1 MKNDHNA
8 GNSWEFNLDAIS
20 YLYSA
25 LGLGY
30 IIPFLFVLT
39 IVVFFHELGHFYA
52 ARRCGVTVEV
62 FSVGFGR
69 AIASWYDKHG
79 TQWKIGWMPLGGYV
93 KFQGDENEASV
104 PDREALEKLDDGAR
118 EGTLFFKPL
127 WQRAIV
133 VAAGPV
139 ANFILAILIF
149 ASLYT
154 LFGQRVTDPVVGVV
168 AEQSAA
174 ERAGMQ
180 VGDLIVAIEGDEI
193 STFSEVRRLVTV
205 NANVPLLF
213 SVVRDGQELLLT
225 ATPDRVLEVDRFG
238 NEYHIGRLGVAVNAS
253 EDSIRHVRYNPI
265 TALWMGVEESYF
277 IVEQT
282 FVVLGRIIMGR
293 ESAEQL
299 GGPIRIA
306 QLSGQTATLGLIALI
321 NLTAVLSVSIGL
333 INLFPVPMLDGG
345 HLAFYAY
352 EAVAGKPLPE
362 KAQDIG
368 MRIGL
373 AMVLTLFVFVTWN
386 DLSRLDIFQ
395 NLTTLFG

>member
-1 MKNDHNA
+1 MDT
-8 GNSWEFNLDAIS
+8 IS
-20 YLYSA
+20 YLYSL
-25 LGLGY
+25 LGLSY
-30 IIPFLFVLT
+30 IVPFLFVLT

-52 ARRCGVTVEV
+52 ARRCGVKVDV
-62 FSVGFGR
+62 FSVGFGKSL
-69 AIASWYDKHG
+69 ASWYDKHG
-79 TQWKIGWMPLGGYV
+79 TEWKIGWLPLGGYV
-93 KFQGDENEASV
+93 KFSGDENEASA
-104 PDREALEKLDDGAR
+104 PDAEKLKALEDDAR
-118 EGTLFFKPL
+118 KDTLFYKPL

-139 ANFILAILIF
+139 ANFILAIIIF

-168 AEQSAA
+168 AENSAA

-180 VGDLIVAIEGDEI
+180 VGDLILKIDGDEI
-193 STFSEVRRLVTV
+193 HTFSEVRRLVTV
-205 NANVPLLF
+205 NANVPLEF
-213 SVVRDGQELLLT
+213 VVDRGGAEVTLT

-238 NEYHIGRLGVAVNAS
+238 NEYHLGRLGVAVNAT
-253 EDSIRHVRYNPI
+253 EDSIRHIRYDPF
-265 TALWMGVEESYF
+265 TAIWMGAEESYF

-293 ESAEQL
+293 ESAESL

-306 QLSGQTATLGLIALI
+306 QISGQTATLGLIALI

-333 INLFPVPMLDGG
+333 INLFPIPMLDGG

-352 EAVAGKPLPE
+352 EAVAGKPLSE
-362 KAQDIG
+362 KAQEIG

-373 AMVLTLFVFVTWN
+373 SMVMMLFLFVTWN
-386 DLSRLDIFQ
+386 DLSRLKIFDR
-395 NLTTLFG
+395 LLG

>member
-1 MKNDHNA
+1 MDT
-8 GNSWEFNLDAIS
+8 IS
-20 YLYSA
+20 YLYSL
-25 LGLGY
+25 LGLSY
-30 IIPFLFVLT
+30 IVPFLFVLT

-52 ARRCGVTVEV
+52 ARRCGVRVEV

-69 AIASWYDKHG
+69 AITSWYDKHG

-93 KFQGDENEASV
+93 KFFGDENEASA
-104 PDREALEKLDDGAR
+104 PDEEKLAALEEDAR
-118 EGTLFFKPL
+118 QDTLFYKPL

-168 AEQSAA
+168 VEESAA
-174 ERAGMQ
+174 QRAGLQ
-180 VGDLIVAIEGDEI
+180 VGDLILEIDGEAI
-193 STFSEVRRLVTV
+193 STFAEVRRLVTV
-205 NANVPLLF
+205 NANVPLEF
-213 SVVRDGQELLLT
+213 TVDRGGAELSLT
-225 ATPDRVLEVDRFG
+225 AIPDRVLEVDRFG
-238 NEYHIGRLGVAVNAS
+238 NEYHLGRLGVAVNAT
-253 EDSIRHVRYNPI
+253 EDSIRHVRYNPV

-293 ESAEQL
+293 ESAESL

-333 INLFPVPMLDGG
+333 INLFPIPMLDGG

-352 EAVAGKPLPE
+352 EAVAGKPMSA

-373 AMVLTLFVFVTWN
+373 SMVLTLFVFVTWN
-386 DLSRLDIFQ
+386 DLSRLKIFER
-395 NLTTLFG
+395 LLG

>member
-1 MKNDHNA
+1 MDT
-8 GNSWEFNLDAIS
+8 IS
-20 YLYSA
+20 YLYSL
-25 LGLGY
+25 LGLSY
-30 IIPFLFVLT
+30 IVPFLFVLT

-52 ARRCGVTVEV
+52 ARRCGVRVEV
-62 FSVGFGR
+62 FSVGFGK

-93 KFQGDENEASV
+93 KFFGDENEASA
-104 PDREALEKLDDGAR
+104 PDEEKLAALGDEAR
-118 EGTLFFKPL
+118 QDTLFYKPL

-139 ANFILAILIF
+139 ANFILAIVIF
-149 ASLYT
+149 ASLFT

-168 AEQSAA
+168 VEKSAA
-174 ERAGMQ
+174 ERAGLQ
-180 VGDLIVAIEGDEI
+180 VGDLILEIDGEDI
-193 STFSEVRRLVTV
+193 STFAEVRRLVTV
-205 NANVPLLF
+205 NANVPLEFIVDRAGAQL
-213 SVVRDGQELLLT
+213 SLT
-225 ATPDRVLEVDRFG
+225 ATPDRVFETDRFG
-238 NEYHIGRLGVAVNAS
+238 NEYHLGRLGVAVNAT
-253 EDSIRHVRYNPI
+253 EDAIRHVRYNPI

-293 ESAEQL
+293 ESAESL

-333 INLFPVPMLDGG
+333 INLFPIPMLDGG

-352 EAVAGKPLPE
+352 EAVAGKPMSA
-362 KAQDIG
+362 KAQDVG

-373 AMVLTLFVFVTWN
+373 SMVLTLFVFVTWN
-386 DLSRLDIFQ
+386 DLSRLNIFER
-395 NLTTLFG
+395 LFG

>member
-1 MKNDHNA
+1 M
-8 GNSWEFNLDAIS
+8 DAIS
-20 YLYSA
+20 YLYAA
-25 LGLGY
+25 LGLSY

-69 AIASWYDKHG
+69 PITSWYDKHG
-79 TQWKIGWMPLGGYV
+79 TKWQIAWMPLGGYV
-93 KFQGDENEASV
+93 KFAGDENEASV
-104 PDREALEKLDDGAR
+104 PDRERLEQLDEATR

-139 ANFILAILIF
+139 ANFILAIVIF

-168 AEQSAA
+168 AENSAA

-180 VGDLIVAIEGDEI
+180 IGDLITAIDGDEI
-193 STFSEVRRLVTV
+193 STFSEVRRAVTV
-205 NANVPLLF
+205 NADVPLVF
-213 SVVRDGQELLLT
+213 SIDRAGELIDLT

-253 EDSIRHVRYNPI
+253 EDTIRHVRYNPFV
-265 TALWMGVEESYF
+265 ALWMGVEESYF

-333 INLFPVPMLDGG
+333 INLFPIPMLDGG

-373 AMVLTLFVFVTWN
+373 SMVLTLFLFVTWN
-386 DLSRLDIFQ
+386 DLSRLDVFQ
-395 NLTTLFG
+395 NLSNLLG

>member
-1 MKNDHNA
+1 MDT
-8 GNSWEFNLDAIS
+8 IS
-20 YLYSA
+20 YLYSL
-25 LGLGY
+25 LGLSY
-30 IIPFLFVLT
+30 IVPFLFVLT

-52 ARRCGVTVEV
+52 ARRCGVKVDV
-62 FSVGFGR
+62 FSVGFGKSL
-69 AIASWYDKHG
+69 ASWYDKHG
-79 TQWKIGWMPLGGYV
+79 TEWKIGWLPLGGYV
-93 KFQGDENEASV
+93 KFFGDENEASA
-104 PDREALEKLDDGAR
+104 PDAEKLKALEDDAR
-118 EGTLFFKPL
+118 KDTLFYKPL

-139 ANFILAILIF
+139 ANFILAIIIF

-168 AEQSAA
+168 AENSAA

-180 VGDLIVAIEGDEI
+180 VGDLILKIDGDEI
-193 STFSEVRRLVTV
+193 HTFSEVRRLVTV
-205 NANVPLLF
+205 NANVPLEF
-213 SVVRDGQELLLT
+213 VVDRGGAEVTLT

-238 NEYHIGRLGVAVNAS
+238 NEYHLGRLGVAVNAT
-253 EDSIRHVRYNPI
+253 EDSIRHIRYDPF
-265 TALWMGVEESYF
+265 TAIWMGAEESYF

-293 ESAEQL
+293 ESAESL

-306 QLSGQTATLGLIALI
+306 QISGQTATLGLIALI

-333 INLFPVPMLDGG
+333 INLFPIPMLDGG

-352 EAVAGKPLPE
+352 EAVAGKPLSE
-362 KAQDIG
+362 KAQEIG

-373 AMVLTLFVFVTWN
+373 SMVMMLFLFVTWN
-386 DLSRLDIFQ
+386 DLSRLKIFDR
-395 NLTTLFG
+395 LLG

>member
-1 MKNDHNA
+1 M
-8 GNSWEFNLDAIS
+8 DAIS

-52 ARRCGVTVEV
+52 ARRCGVKVEV

-104 PDREALEKLDDGAR
+104 PDREALEKIEPDAR
-118 EGTLFFKPL
+118 EGILFFKPL

-133 VAAGPV
+133 VAAGPI

-154 LFGQRVTDPVVGVV
+154 LFGQRVTDPVVGLV

-193 STFSEVRRLVTV
+193 ATFSEVRRLVTV
-205 NANVPLLF
+205 NANVPMLF
-213 SVVRDGQELLLT
+213 SVIRDGEELLLT
-225 ATPDRVLEVDRFG
+225 ATPERVLEVDRFG

-253 EDSIRHVRYNPI
+253 EDTIRHVRYNPI
-265 TALWMGVEESYF
+265 TAVWMGVEESYF

-282 FVVLGRIIMGR
+282 FIVLGRIIMGR

-362 KAQDIG
+362 KAQDVG

-395 NLTTLFG
+395 NLNNLFG

>member
-1 MKNDHNA
+1 L
-8 GNSWEFNLDAIS
+8 EAIN
-20 YLYSA
+20 YLYGA
-25 LGLGY
+25 LGLAY
-30 IIPFLFVLT
+30 IVPFLFVLT

-52 ARRCGVTVEV
+52 ARRCGVRVEV

-69 AIASWYDKHG
+69 AITSWHDKHG
-79 TQWKIGWMPLGGYV
+79 TEWKIGWLPLGGYV
-93 KFQGDENEASV
+93 KFFGDENEASA
-104 PDREALEKLDDGAR
+104 PDSEKLR
-118 EGTLFFKPL
+118 ELPEDTRGDTLFFKPL

-139 ANFILAILIF
+139 ANFILAIIIF

-154 LFGQRVTDPVVGVV
+154 LLGQRITDPVIGTVV
-168 AEQSAA
+168 ENSAA

-180 VGDLIVAIEGDEI
+180 TGDLIAALNGDEI
-193 STFSEVRRLVTV
+193 TSFSQVRRLVTV
-205 NANVPLLF
+205 SAGVPIDF
-213 SVVRDGQELLLT
+213 SIERGGVDLTLT

-238 NEYHIGRLGVAVNAS
+238 NEYHVGRLGVSVNAD
-253 EDSIRHVRYNPI
+253 ENTIRHERYNPI

-277 IVEQT
+277 IIEQT

-293 ESAEQL
+293 ESAESL

-306 QLSGQTATLGLIALI
+306 QLSGQTATLGFVALI

-333 INLFPVPMLDGG
+333 INLFPIPMLDGG

-352 EAVAGKPLPE
+352 EAVFGKPMSE
-362 KAQDIG
+362 RAQEIG

-373 AMVLTLFVFVTWN
+373 SMVMMLFIFVTWN
-386 DLSRLDIFQ
+386 DLARLDV
-395 NLTTLFG
+395 FGRVVSFFG

>member
-1 MKNDHNA
+1 M
-8 GNSWEFNLDAIS
+8 ETLS
-20 YLYSA
+20 YFYGA
-25 LGLGY
+25 LGLSY
-30 IIPFLFVLT
+30 IVPFLFVLT

-52 ARRCGVTVEV
+52 ARRCGVKVET

-69 AIASWYDKHG
+69 SLKSWHDKHG
-79 TQWKIGWMPLGGYV
+79 TEWKIGWLPLGGYV
-93 KFQGDENEASV
+93 KFYGDENEASA
-104 PDREALEKLDDGAR
+104 PDTEKLNEMPEATRGD
-118 EGTLFFKPL
+118 TLFFKPL

-154 LFGQRVTDPVVGVV
+154 VFGQRVTDPMVGTVV
-168 AEQSAA
+168 AESAA

-180 VGDLIVAIEGDEI
+180 AGDLVTAIDG
-193 STFSEVRRLVTV
+193 SAVTSFSEVRRQVVV
-205 NANVPLLF
+205 NAGVPLQF
-213 SVVRDGQELLLT
+213 EIDRGGELLTLT
-225 ATPDRVLEVDRFG
+225 VTPDRVLEVDRFG
-238 NEYHIGRLGVAVNAS
+238 NEYHVGRLGIAVDRNTAS
-253 EDSIRHVRYNPI
+253 VRHVRYNPAV
-265 TALWMGVEESYF
+265 ALWMGVEESYF

-333 INLFPVPMLDGG
+333 INLFPIPMLDGG

-352 EAVAGKPLPE
+352 EAVAGKPMSQR
-362 KAQDIG
+362 AQEIG

-373 AMVLTLFVFVTWN
+373 SMVMMLFVFVTWN
-386 DLSRLDIFQ
+386 DLARLNVFDRMVS
-395 NLTTLFG
+395 LFG